1 MTDPVLQVSFW
12 HWWILGLVLCGLEML
27 VPGTIILW
35 LGIAAG
41 LTGMALLIVPTLSWE
56 FQILLFAVLS
66 VISLL
71 AWRFCQ
77 KRRPPETDDATL
89 NRRGTQYI
97 GRAFTLEQAI
107 VNGRGAVR
115 VGDSL
120 WRAEGPDLPAGTKV
134 TVIAVAGTVL
144 KVERAADEPPPLPS
158 S

>member
-1 MTDPVLQVSFW
+1 MTDSVLQVSFW

-41 LTGMALLIVPTLSWE
+41 LTGMALAIAPTLSWE
-56 FQILLFAVLS
+56 FQILLFASLS

-71 AWRFCQ
+71 AWRFYQ

-89 NRRGTQYI
+89 NRRGAQYV
-97 GRAFTLEQAI
+97 GRVFTLQQAI
-107 VNGRGAVR
+107 VNGRGAVQ

-120 WRAEGPDLPAGTKV
+120 WRAEGPDLPAGAKV
-134 TVIAVAGTVL
+134 TVIAVAGTAL
-144 KVERAADEPPPLPS
+144 QVERTADERPSLPS
-158 S
+158 